1 MTPPGWSGPRAVLT
15 LAAYASFTLALIPV
29 QAAALLVSRRLAR
42 RIPVAYHRVCRRIL
56 GVRVRV
62 RGRRAR
68 RSPVLYASN
77 HASYLDIMILA
88 SLIPGSFVAKNEVGD
103 WPFFGLLAKLQRTLF
118 VSRRRQDAQADRD
131 NIRRRL
137 AAGDNLILFPEGTSS
152 DGNRVLPFK
161 SALFAVADA
170 GGDDLRIQPVSIT
183 YVQLRGMPMGRHW
196 RPFFAWYGDMEMA
209 PHIWTLA
216 GLGAMTVVVDFH
228 PELRAGDF
236 PDRKALAVRC
246 EEIVRG
252 GVQKALSGGIA
263 GTSRSLRA
271 AARRRRRRS

>member
-1 MTPPGWSGPRAVLT
+1 MSPPGWSAPRAALS
-15 LAAYASFTLALIPV
+15 LAAYALFTLVLIPF
-29 QAAALLVSRRLAR
+29 QALALVFSRRLAR
-42 RIPVAYHRVCRRIL
+42 RIPVVYHRACRRIL

-62 RGRRAR
+62 RGTRAR
-68 RSPVLYASN
+68 KPPVLFASN

-88 SLIPGSFVAKNEVGD
+88 SLIPGSFVSKAEVGD
-103 WPFFGLLAKLQRTLF
+103 WPFFGLLAKLQRTVF
-118 VSRRRQDAQADRD
+118 ISRRREDAQSDRD
-131 NIRRRL
+131 NIRGRL

-170 GGDDLRIQPVSIT
+170 GGADLRIQPVSIT
-183 YVQLRGMPMGRHW
+183 YVHLRGMPMGRHW

-216 GLGAMTVVVDFH
+216 GLGPMTVVVDFH

-236 PDRKALAVRC
+236 PNRKALAAHCENVVRA
-246 EEIVRG
+246 G
-252 GVQKALSGGIA
+252 LQKALAGGIA